1 MILRAAYATRA
12 RGGLGRAK
20 AGARY
25 VIHRPG
31 DDGRREYRTGFD
43 RDNDRVDKD
52 EVYDRLEGAGGD
64 YYYRLTLAPGE
75 GRGTAAD
82 MHDWTREVMDR
93 LHERAGDCHWVAWEH
108 RDHSNHDHVHV
119 IAVLDQRL
127 DRDDLRD
134 LRECAD
140 DAWQRACERYRD
152 PLEADLHRDHDR
164 DPARDG
170 DRDRDHAPS
179 L

>member
-1 MILRAAYATRA
+1 MILRAAYTTRG

-25 VIHRPG
+25 VIHRPS
-31 DDGRREYRTGFD
+31 DQASREYRSGFD
-43 RDNDRVDKD
+43 ATYDRMEKD
-52 EVYDRLEGAGGD
+52 EVYDRLEAAEGT
-64 YYYRLTLAPGE
+64 YFYRLTLAPGE

-82 MHDWTREVMDR
+82 MHDWTRRIMDR
-93 LHERAGDCHWVAWEH
+93 LEERAGECDWVAWEH

-134 LRECAD
+134 LREHAD
-140 DAWQRACERYRD
+140 ETWQRERERCRD
-152 PLEADLHRDHDR
+152 PLGAELDRTREGDLERDH
-164 DPARDG
+164 
-170 DRDRDHAPS
+170 
-179 L
+179 